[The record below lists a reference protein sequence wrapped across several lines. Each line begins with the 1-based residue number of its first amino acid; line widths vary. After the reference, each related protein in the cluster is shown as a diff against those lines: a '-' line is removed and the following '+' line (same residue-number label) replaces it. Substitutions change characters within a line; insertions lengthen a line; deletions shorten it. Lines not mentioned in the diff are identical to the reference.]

1 MIPGRAST
9 LAQAT
14 PDQVDAL
21 LLFFCGALVL
31 LAAFGLAFF
40 VGGLSGGARA
50 ARAFR
55 FVALGAV
62 ATILLSALGGYGMVA
77 GAPLIPHL
85 LGIPDPG
92 FASLSGTDPAASSPY
107 PAAHAGYVI
116 AVLALCTAVVA
127 VAVSS
132 RLTLRAWIVFSVVWL
147 LLVVSPVAYGVLSL
161 DDGWA
166 AAGLQVVDFGGALPV
181 IAAGG
186 SAIGVL
192 LACGRGER
200 QPTQASR
207 PGLVAFGGAAVWV
220 GWLGLVV
227 GSEGAL
233 DAYASL
239 MAVGAFVASAA
250 GVLMW
255 MLVDAV
261 LLRRPTLGSAL
272 WGSFAGLVSVT
283 AASGVLT
290 LGWAMLVGALS
301 ALACATMV
309 DLAARA
315 RFGPSLTL
323 CVVTTVGGLV
333 GLLFPGL
340 FASGG
345 GMIDSGNFD
354 LFIAQGIAGMAVL
367 LYATTM
373 SLLIALALRFSVGLT
388 RIRYGAARGIP
399 EKRPVRPDRTVPP
412 VAGAGTVAPP
422 VSGTVTDPPEVGPAR

>member
-1 MIPGRAST
+1 
-9 LAQAT
+9 
-14 PDQVDAL
+14 VDAL

-40 VGGLSGGARA
+40 AGGLAGRARA

-55 FVALGAV
+55 FVSLGASV
-62 ATILLSALGGYGMVA
+62 TVLLAVLGGYGMVA

-85 LGIPDPG
+85 IGAPDPG
-92 FASLSGTDPAASSPY
+92 LAWPAGTDPAAASPY
-107 PAAHAGYVI
+107 PAAHAGYEI
-116 AVLALCTAVVA
+116 AVLALCTAVVGVA
-127 VAVSS
+127 VAS
-132 RLTLRAWIVFSVVWL
+132 RLTLRAWIAFTILWL
-147 LLVVSPVAYGVLSL
+147 VLVVSPVAYGVFSL

-166 AAGLQVVDFGGALPV
+166 SAELHVIDFGGALPV
-181 IAAGG
+181 IAAGA
-186 SAIGVL
+186 SAVGVL
-192 LACGRGER
+192 LACGRGEH
-200 QPTQASR
+200 QPAQVSR
-207 PGLVAFGGAAVWV
+207 PALVAFGGAAVWV

-233 DAYASL
+233 DGYAPL
-239 MAVGAFVASAA
+239 MAVGAFVASAS

-261 LLRRPTLGSAL
+261 LLRRPTLSSAL
-272 WGSFAGLVSVT
+272 WGAFAGLVSVT

-340 FASGG
+340 FASGS
-345 GMIDSGNFD
+345 GMVDSGNFD
-354 LFIAQGIAGMAVL
+354 LFIAQGVAGMAVL
-367 LYATTM
+367 LYSTTV
-373 SLLIALALRFSVGLT
+373 SLLLALALRFTIGLT
-388 RIRYGAARGIP
+388 RIRCGAPRGLR
-399 EKRPVRPDRTVPP
+399 EKRPVRPDRAVPP
-412 VAGAGTVAPP
+412 VGASVQSA
-422 VSGTVTDPPEVGPAR
+422 SDADPAR

>member
-1 MIPGRAST
+1 M
-9 LAQAT
+9 AQAT

-31 LAAFGLAFF
+31 LAALGLAFF
-40 VGGLSGGARA
+40 AGGLAGRARA

-55 FVALGAV
+55 FVMLGASV
-62 ATILLSALGGYGMVA
+62 TVLFAVVGGYGMVA
-77 GAPLIPHL
+77 SSPLIPHL
-85 LGIPDPG
+85 VGMPDPG
-92 FASLSGTDPAASSPY
+92 LVSLIGTDPAEASPY
-107 PAAHAGYVI
+107 PAAHAGYLI
-116 AVLALCTAVVA
+116 AVLVLCTAVVA
-127 VAVSS
+127 VAVAS
-132 RLTLRAWIVFSVVWL
+132 RLTLRAWILFSIAWL
-147 LLVVSPVAYGVLSL
+147 FLVMVPVAYGVFSL

-166 AAGLQVVDFGGALPV
+166 SAELRVVDLGGALPV
-181 IAAGG
+181 VAAGG
-186 SAIGVL
+186 SAVGVL
-192 LACGRGER
+192 LACGRGEHQAV
-200 QPTQASR
+200 QPSR
-207 PGLVAFGGAAVWV
+207 PALVAFGGAALWV

-227 GSEGAL
+227 GSEGSL
-233 DAYASL
+233 DGYAPL

-261 LLRRPTLGSAL
+261 LLRKPTLSSAL
-272 WGSFAGLVSVT
+272 WGAFAGLVAVT

-290 LGWAMLVGALS
+290 LGWAMLAGALS

-323 CVVTTVGGLV
+323 CVVAIVGGLV

-340 FASGG
+340 FASGS

-367 LYATTM
+367 LYATTV
-373 SLLIALALRFSVGLT
+373 SLLLALALRFTIGLT
-388 RIRYGAARGIP
+388 RIRYGAPRGLR
-399 EKRPVRPDRTVPP
+399 EKRPVRPDLVVPP
-412 VAGAGTVAPP
+412 VAGA
-422 VSGTVTDPPEVGPAR
+422 VSGTVPNGSEAGPTR

>member
-1 MIPGRAST
+1 MV
-9 LAQAT
+9 QAT

-31 LAAFGLAFF
+31 LAAVGLALFA
-40 VGGLSGGARA
+40 GGLAGRARA

-55 FVALGAV
+55 FVLLGTAV
-62 ATILLSALGGYGMVA
+62 TVLLAVLGVYGMIA
-77 GAPLIPHL
+77 GAPLVPHL
-85 LGIPDPG
+85 IGTPDPSL
-92 FASLSGTDPAASSPY
+92 ASLGGTDPAGASPY
-107 PAAHAGYVI
+107 PAARAGYLI
-116 AVLALCTAVVA
+116 AVLVLCTAVVA
-127 VAVSS
+127 VAVAS
-132 RLTLRAWIVFSVVWL
+132 RLTLRAWIVFSIVWL
-147 LLVVSPVAYGVLSL
+147 VLVVSPVAYGVFSL

-166 AAGLQVVDFGGALPV
+166 SGALQVVDFGGALV
-181 IAAGG
+181 VVAAGG
-186 SAIGVL
+186 SAVGVL
-192 LACGRGER
+192 LACGRGEH
-200 QPTQASR
+200 QPTRPSR
-207 PGLVAFGGAAVWV
+207 PGLVAFGGASLWV

-233 DAYASL
+233 DSYAPL

-261 LLRRPTLGSAL
+261 LLRRPTLSSAL
-272 WGSFAGLVSVT
+272 WGAFAGLVAVT

-290 LGWAMLVGALS
+290 LGWAMLAGALS

-323 CVVTTVGGLV
+323 CVVTIVGGLV

-340 FASGG
+340 FASGS

-354 LFIAQGIAGMAVL
+354 LFIAQGVAGMAVL
-367 LYATTM
+367 LYATTV
-373 SLLIALALRFSVGLT
+373 SLLLALALRFTMGLT
-388 RIRYGAARGIP
+388 RIRYGADRGLR
-399 EKRPVRPDRTVPP
+399 EKRPVRTDRAVPP
-412 VAGAGTVAPP
+412 VRDADGVPSAGAIPSASDAGSAH
-422 VSGTVTDPPEVGPAR
+422 

>member
-1 MIPGRAST
+1 MIPVRGST
-9 LAQAT
+9 AAQAT

-31 LAAFGLAFF
+31 LAAFGLAFY
-40 VGGLSGGARA
+40 VGGLGGRARA

-55 FVALGAV
+55 FVLLGLAV
-62 ATILLSALGGYGMVA
+62 TVVLAIAGGYGMVA
-77 GAPLIPHL
+77 GSPLIGHL
-85 LGIPDPG
+85 LGMPDVG
-92 FASLSGTDPAASSPY
+92 LTSLAGTDPAAVSPY
-107 PAAHAGYVI
+107 PLARAGYVI
-116 AVLALCTAVVA
+116 AVLVLCTSVVA
-127 VAVSS
+127 VAVAS
-132 RLTLRAWIVFSVVWL
+132 RLTLRAWIVFTVLWL
-147 LLVVSPVAYGVLSL
+147 PLVVFPVAYGVFSL

-166 AAGLQVVDFGGALPV
+166 VAGLQVVDFGGALPIV
-181 IAAGG
+181 ASGG
-186 SAIGVL
+186 SAVGVL
-192 LACGRGER
+192 LACGRGEH
-200 QPTQASR
+200 QPPHPVTPS
-207 PGLVAFGGAAVWV
+207 LLAFGGAALWV

-227 GSEGAL
+227 GSEGSL
-233 DAYASL
+233 DAYAPL
-239 MAVGAFVASAA
+239 MAVGAFVASAT

-261 LLRRPTLGSAL
+261 LLRRPALTSAL
-272 WGSFAGLVSVT
+272 WGAFAGLVSVT

-323 CVVTTVGGLV
+323 CVVTIVGGLV

-340 FASGG
+340 FASGS

-367 LYATTM
+367 LYATTV
-373 SLLIALALRFSVGLT
+373 SLLLALALRFTVGLT
-388 RIRYGAARGIP
+388 RIRYGAGRGLPAQHPVVP
-399 EKRPVRPDRTVPP
+399 ERAAAP
-412 VAGAGTVAPP
+412 VADGVADEAD
-422 VSGTVTDPPEVGPAR
+422 SRR